1 LISDKTNE
9 RLAKKHGVSE
19 ATIVRAAKFA
29 NGVNAIA
36 SVAPDKK
43 DEILQGKSD
52 FTKKDIADFA
62 QIKAEVEEKAKELAK
77 EMLLQKEAEKRAK
90 FENEYDVIA
99 WIINNQLGRRNL
111 TAQEMSY
118 LRGLEYE
125 NEKARHGKHNNR
137 ANQYTKKKVESPQ
150 NEDFPLSDKT
160 YEKLADK
167 HGVSFKKSGL
177 GFKPE

>member
-1 LISDKTNE
+1 MNIKPEFKNLIRSLSPDEFEQLEKNCLSEGIREPLIVWNNGTDE
-9 RLAKKHGVSE
+9 VLIDGHHRYQIAQKHSLPFETV
-19 ATIVRAAKFA
+19 V
-29 NGVNAIA
+29 
-36 SVAPDKK
+36 
-43 DEILQGKSD
+43 
-52 FTKKDIADFA
+52 
-62 QIKAEVEEKAKELAK
+62 KE
-77 EMLLQKEAEKRAK
+77 
-90 FENEYDVIA
+90 FESEYDVIA

-125 NEKARHGKHNNR
+125 NEKARHGGDR
-137 ANQYTKKKVESPQ
+137 GNQYTKKKVESPQ